1 MSRKPGDEGS
11 PALEEVAA
19 PSSRWTPLLVFA
31 VLLPPIVAFGI
42 LFHLTLTVP
51 YQDDY
56 DAILAFAGD
65 YQQLSSLPTKI
76 LAIATT
82 QHNEYKLGFEHSIV
96 ALELETTHHL
106 SFTFLTLLGDLI
118 LLPIG
123 FMLWQTYGQSKQTG
137 NASLPARLFAFL
149 PISLCFFSLTYWEN
163 LNWAMTG
170 LQNTPVILFSLLAIY
185 LVAGEEKLTRSHLF
199 FGCLSASLAA
209 FTSANGFLLAPLG
222 LLIFLPRRAFAA
234 GAAWCAAFVLP
245 LAAYLYH
252 HTASVHPAHRLF
264 YIMRPLFFLGFLG
277 GVVPVVRGAP
287 LAGLVILAVLLLAV
301 RSRFDRVNPTAFYF
315 MVWIVATACLVAW
328 VRGSV
333 TYSIASRYTMYS
345 SLLLIFCY
353 SFLGHQLIGRTS
365 LRNQRRFC
373 ATVIVVSVIFCLA
386 SDVTA
391 YSRLAA
397 RRRMVLS
404 GIELYRARPD
414 LNSPMV
420 DPIVDQTFPLEKNY
434 EHRMLT
440 EAIKEKIYALPS
452 MQEIR

>member
-1 MSRKPGDEGS
+1 MPRKTLHEAS
-11 PALEEVAA
+11 PALEESAA
-19 PSSRWTPLLVFA
+19 RPSWTSWLVVA
-31 VLLPPIVAFGI
+31 VLIPPLVAFAI

-56 DAILAFAGD
+56 DAILAFASD
-65 YQQLSSLPTKI
+65 YEQLSGLPTRI
-76 LAIATT
+76 LAIATA

-96 ALELETTHHL
+96 ALELEVTHHL
-106 SFTFLTLLGDLI
+106 NFTFLTVLGDLI

-123 FMLWQTYGQSKQTG
+123 CMLWQTYQGAEQTG
-137 NASLPARLFAFL
+137 NASLRRRLLAFL

-170 LQNTPVILFSLLAIY
+170 LQNTPVVLFSLLAIY
-185 LVAGEEKLTRSHLF
+185 LVAREQKPTPALLF
-199 FGCLSASLAA
+199 WGCLSASLAA

-234 GAAWCAAFVLP
+234 CAAWCAAFVLP
-245 LAAYLYH
+245 LVAYLYH

-264 YIMRPLFFLGFLG
+264 YIRRPLFFLGFLG

-287 LAGLVILAVLLLAV
+287 LAGLVILAVLVLAA

-328 VRGSV
+328 VRGSA
-333 TYSIASRYTMYS
+333 TYSIASRYSMYS

-353 SFLGHQLIGRTS
+353 SFLAHQLVGRAS
-365 LRNQRRFC
+365 LRKQRLFW
-373 ATVIVVSVIFCLA
+373 ATAIVVSAIFCLA

-391 YSRLAA
+391 YRRLAA

-404 GIELYRARPD
+404 GIELYRASPD
-414 LNSPMV
+414 RNSPMV

-452 MQEIR
+452 RQGIR

>member
-1 MSRKPGDEGS
+1 MPRKTLDEGS
-11 PALEEVAA
+11 PAVDKALAY
-19 PSSRWTPLLVFA
+19 SSWTSWLVVA
-31 VLLPPIVAFGI
+31 VLLPPMVAFGI
-42 LFHLTLTVP
+42 LFHLRLTVP

-56 DAILAFAGD
+56 DAILAFASD
-65 YQQLSSLPTKI
+65 YEQLSRLPTKI
-76 LAIATT
+76 LAIAAE

-96 ALELETTHHL
+96 ALELEMTHHL
-106 SFTFLTLLGDLI
+106 NFTFLTVLGDLI

-123 FMLWQTYGQSKQTG
+123 FMLWQTYQGSEQTG
-137 NASLPARLFAFL
+137 NGSLAGRLLAFL

-185 LVAGEEKLTRSHLF
+185 LVARQEKPTRTLLF
-199 FGCLSASLAA
+199 FGCVSASLAA

-234 GAAWCAAFVLP
+234 CAAWCAAFVLP

-252 HTASVHPAHRLF
+252 HTAAVHPAHRLF

-287 LAGLVILAVLLLAV
+287 LAGLVILVVLVLAA
-301 RSRFDRVNPTAFYF
+301 RSRFDQVNPTAFYF
-315 MVWIVATACLVAW
+315 MVWIVATACLAAW

-333 TYSIASRYTMYS
+333 TYSIASRYSMYS

-353 SFLGHQLIGRTS
+353 SFLAHRLIGRAS
-365 LRNQRRFC
+365 DPNQRRFR
-373 ATVIVVSVIFCLA
+373 ATAIVVSVIFCLA

-391 YSRLAA
+391 YRRLAE
-397 RRRMVLS
+397 RNRLVLS
-404 GIELYRARPD
+404 GIELYRERPD
-414 LNSPMV
+414 VNSPMTDPRV
-420 DPIVDQTFPLEKNY
+420 DLTAPGEKVY
-434 EHRMLT
+434 ERNMLT
-440 EAIKEKIYALPS
+440 KAIQEKIYALPPR
-452 MQEIR
+452 QEIR